1 MLSER
6 KEPPLIAIILHFEA
20 SDFEV
25 DVHTPRGRPDPEVGA
40 LYNILMVRKFGSANE
55 TSGF

>member
-1 MLSER
+1 M
-6 KEPPLIAIILHFEA
+6 EPPLIAIILHFEA
-20 SDFEV
+20 PHFEV
-25 DVHTPRGRPDPEVGA
+25 EVQTPRGRPDPESGA